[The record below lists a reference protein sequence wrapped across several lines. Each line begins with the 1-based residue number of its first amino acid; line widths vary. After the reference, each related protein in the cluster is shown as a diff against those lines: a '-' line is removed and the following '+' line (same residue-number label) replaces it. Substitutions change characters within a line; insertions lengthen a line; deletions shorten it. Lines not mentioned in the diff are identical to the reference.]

1 MKRSIYLFRHGMS
14 TFNKEHKFTG
24 WIDAKLSKEGID
36 NAKKIALKLKDKKID
51 IAYHSSLSRSIDTLN
66 HVLKYHPECTR
77 IINDDRIIER
87 NYGDYSG
94 GSKSVDTFK
103 KKSAKK
109 QYELLV
115 SKHMIPKLKGFEL
128 DEYLTRLAEAEL
140 RIIRRSYYVAPKNG
154 ESVDDVEKRVLP
166 FIKDILTIMEDL
178 KVNIAISA
186 HGNSMRPILK
196 YFKKMTPEEIMKVE
210 FPFDDYYEFKVDV

>member
-66 HVLKYHPECTR
+66 HVLKYHPECNR

-128 DEYLTRLAEAEL
+128 DEY
-140 RIIRRSYYVAPKNG
+140 
-154 ESVDDVEKRVLP
+154 
-166 FIKDILTIMEDL
+166 
-178 KVNIAISA
+178 
-186 HGNSMRPILK
+186 
-196 YFKKMTPEEIMKVE
+196 
-210 FPFDDYYEFKVDV
+210 